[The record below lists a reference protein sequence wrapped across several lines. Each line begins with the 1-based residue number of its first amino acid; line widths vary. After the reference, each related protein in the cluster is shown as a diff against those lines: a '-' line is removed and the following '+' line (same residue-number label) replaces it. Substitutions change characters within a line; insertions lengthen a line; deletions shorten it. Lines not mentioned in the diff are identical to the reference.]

1 MVAMTNNHNLFPLP
15 CWAPALR
22 RVPMPL
28 QLLNEAYQRGA
39 KFSDSEP
46 RPNPAAE
53 PIQNF
58 SLASLSPLPSG
69 RGR

>member
-1 MVAMTNNHNLFPLP
+1 MVEMTNHHNLFPLP

-28 QLLNEAYQRGA
+28 QLLNEAYQRGETL
-39 KFSDSEP
+39 SEDAYRHAP
-46 RPNPAAE
+46 TAE
-53 PIQNF
+53 PTEDF
-58 SLASLSPLPSG
+58 TRASRFPLPLR